1 MGVIGERGDPRDR
14 IANQLPIRHRR
25 TEMKALFNMTNREL
39 AEYLR
44 AVETADE
51 VDTGELVLV
60 ENEIAGR
67 LNLSL
72 DETEQGLTQA
82 AADAITAFCR
92 KEGVT

>member
-1 MGVIGERGDPRDR
+1 V
-14 IANQLPIRHRR
+14 
-25 TEMKALFNMTNREL
+25 KALFNMTNREL

-44 AVETADE
+44 TVETADE

-72 DETEQGLTQA
+72 DETEQGLSQK

-92 KEGVT
+92 EQGLT

>member
-1 MGVIGERGDPRDR
+1 
-14 IANQLPIRHRR
+14 
-25 TEMKALFNMTNREL
+25 MKALFNMTNREL

-51 VDTGELVLV
+51 VDTGELVLT
-60 ENEIAGR
+60 ENEIVGR

-72 DETEQGLTQA
+72 DETEQGLTQE

-92 KEGVT
+92 EQGVT